1 MTRQGVSEL
10 RDEMN
15 QKIQRLQE
23 QISGLDRA
31 VSRIVD
37 DTVNSFTVPTT
48 KPLPL
53 DPNASTRDECVVTL
67 IGDVTS
73 LRREIEALRYEVK
86 AETWMRHYSP
96 YSNANHTHAVPH
108 VDKAKRYKRAVDAG
122 KSLEAWVLTR
132 GNGIYFLEAAHNW
145 AQGHLWGSYGD
156 AEYAVVSDAFFEY
169 LKGLL
174 DRRQLICDAKCPH
187 RNDNFLFHS
196 IVLVRQDSMGSHWLG
211 Q

>member
-53 DPNASTRDECVVTL
+53 DPNAGVRDECVVTL
-67 IGDVTS
+67 IAEVTA
-73 LRREIEALRYEVK
+73 LRKEVEALRWERK
-86 AETWMRHYSP
+86 ADSYLRDC
-96 YSNANHTHAVPH
+96 VPV

-132 GNGIYFLEAAHNW
+132 GNDIYFLEAATNW
-145 AQGHLWGSYGD
+145 AKGHLWGSFGD
-156 AEYAVVSDAFFEY
+156 AEFAVVSDAFFEH

-174 DRRQLICDAKCPH
+174 DARQLYRDPRCPH
-187 RNDNFLFHS
+187 KNDNFLFHS